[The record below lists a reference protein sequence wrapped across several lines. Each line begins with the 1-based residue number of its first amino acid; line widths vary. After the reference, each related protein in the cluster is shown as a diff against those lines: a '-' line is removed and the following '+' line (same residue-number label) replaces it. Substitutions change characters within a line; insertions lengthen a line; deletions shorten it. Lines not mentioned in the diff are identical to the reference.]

1 MADAIRLRSVVALS
15 GRFPVLAG
23 ADLTVSDGQVV
34 LLRGAN
40 GAGKTSLLR
49 VCAGLLGV
57 TSGEASVLGH
67 DLTAG
72 TGPRRAIRRLVGL
85 LGHDTFLYDDLTV
98 RENVRFSVRAAG
110 HSVRAADAAL
120 DELGL
125 GGRLADL
132 TAAKLSA
139 GQRRRAALAVVV
151 PGCGCSTSPTPG
163 STPRGAPS
171 WTASWPRP
179 RRPGRP
185 SSSPRTSGARSRTWR
200 RGPSRWEG
208 AGRRTSPAPPD
219 GSRCSLAEL
228 WRETVLVA
236 GKDLRIELRSRVGA
250 QQVAPFALVVLVLFG
265 LAFDANQTLLRQAA
279 PGLFWVAV
287 TFAGVLAVQRAFGVE
302 AADGARDGLRL
313 SGMDPAGIFL
323 GKAAALI
330 VQLLVLQ
337 VVLAVV
343 MAVLFTSQLHDPAV
357 LVVTALVATIG
368 LAAAGTL
375 YGIVAASLRVR
386 ETLLPLLLL
395 PVLAPVLLAATRAW
409 SDALT
414 NAPGAWG
421 WMRVIGVF
429 AVVYVAA
436 GVLAF
441 GSLLEDA

>member
-151 PGCGCSTSPTPG
+151 A
-163 STPRGAPS
+163 R
-171 WTASWPRP
+171 RP
-179 RRPGRP
+179 RLWLLDEPHAGLDASGR
-185 SSSPRTSGARSRTWR
+185 
-200 RGPSRWEG
+200 
-208 AGRRTSPAPPD
+208 
-219 GSRCSLAEL
+219 
-228 WRETVLVA
+228 
-236 GKDLRIELRSRVGA
+236 
-250 QQVAPFALVVLVLFG
+250 ALV
-265 LAFDANQTLLRQAA
+265 D
-279 PGLFWVAV
+279 
-287 TFAGVLAVQRAFGVE
+287 
-302 AADGARDGLRL
+302 
-313 SGMDPAGIFL
+313 
-323 GKAAALI
+323 
-330 VQLLVLQ
+330 
-337 VVLAVV
+337 
-343 MAVLFTSQLHDPAV
+343 
-357 LVVTALVATIG
+357 
-368 LAAAGTL
+368 
-375 YGIVAASLRVR
+375 GIVAQAASAGAAVVIASHERGQVEDLAARTVEVGGGRTQDVARAPGR
-386 ETLLPLLLL
+386 E
-395 PVLAPVLLAATRAW
+395 PVLV
-409 SDALT
+409 
-414 NAPGAWG
+414 G
-421 WMRVIGVF
+421 
-429 AVVYVAA
+429 
-436 GVLAF
+436 
-441 GSLLEDA
+441 